1 MDGQADNAPG
11 NLDDLASFIEEQSP
25 EDSDQQDS
33 DAKPVEDSE
42 EQPEQEEDAVDE
54 STDDESEDENAKDQ
68 PSVKYKVPIKGED
81 GSDTTIEV
89 DQKELIAGYQRQ
101 ADYTRKTQELAAKE
115 GKAFEVVTTEIEKSR
130 SYFMEQA
137 RLARAAVAQLANLKS
152 EDELAQLAHNDPAAW
167 VAEQQRANAL
177 NGFMQNLERGMQH
190 EAAQSQ
196 QMQAAKLQQEFG
208 TAWKVLSEKGIDRPK
223 LQSIYE
229 KAQKYGF
236 SQNDFS
242 GVYDPRVVLMMR
254 DAVAYQELKNKQPEV
269 SKKAANAPKLPAS
282 RQPVP
287 RNEAVIK
294 KLDSRFKGGKA
305 KLDDLAAYLNARNI

>member
-33 DAKPVEDSE
+33 DANPVEDSE
-42 EQPEQEEDAVDE
+42 EQPEQDESAVDE

-68 PSVKYKVPIKGED
+68 PGVKFKVPIKGED

-196 QMQAAKLQQEFG
+196 QMQAAKLHQEFG

>member
-25 EDSDQQDS
+25 KDSAPQDN
-33 DAKPVEDSE
+33 DAPPVEDSNK
-42 EQPEQEEDAVDE
+42 QPEQDDNAVDD
-54 STDDESEDENAKDQ
+54 SKNNPKDESATDQ

-101 ADYTRKTQELAAKE
+101 ADYTRKTQELSAKE
-115 GKAFEVVTTEIEKSR
+115 RQAFEVVTNEIEKSR
-130 SYFMEQA
+130 SYYVEQA

-152 EDELAQLAHNDPAAW
+152 DDELAVLAHQDPAAW
-167 VAEQQRANAL
+167 VAEQQRAKAI
-177 NGFMQNLERGMQH
+177 NGFMQNLEHGMQA
-190 EAAQSQ
+190 EAAQSK
-196 QMQAAKLQQEFG
+196 QMQAAKLQQTFG
-208 TAWKVLSEKGIDRPK
+208 HAWQVLSEKGIDRPK

-236 SQNDFS
+236 SQEDFS

-269 SKKAANAPKLPAS
+269 SKNAANAPKLPPS

-287 RNEAVIK
+287 HSEAVIK

>member
-1 MDGQADNAPG
+1 
-11 NLDDLASFIEEQSP
+11 
-25 EDSDQQDS
+25 
-33 DAKPVEDSE
+33 
-42 EQPEQEEDAVDE
+42 
-54 STDDESEDENAKDQ
+54 
-68 PSVKYKVPIKGED
+68 
-81 GSDTTIEV
+81 
-89 DQKELIAGYQRQ
+89 
-101 ADYTRKTQELAAKE
+101 
-115 GKAFEVVTTEIEKSR
+115 
-130 SYFMEQA
+130 
-137 RLARAAVAQLANLKS
+137 
-152 EDELAQLAHNDPAAW
+152 
-167 VAEQQRANAL
+167 
-177 NGFMQNLERGMQH
+177 MQH